1 MRHMRIW
8 VDADACPKL
17 IKEIIFRAAIRTKT
31 PTTLVANRPLSIP
44 KSIYIQTVQ
53 VSAGFDVA
61 DTKIIEQLEKNDLVI
76 TADIPLADAA
86 IHKGATAIDPRGKL
100 YTFNNIKQVLSI
112 RNLNAELRGA
122 GMLSG
127 GPSSLSHKETQ
138 AFANYLDKYLTSYHK
153 DSDPAT

>member
-1 MRHMRIW
+1 MRIW

-31 PTTLVANRPLSIP
+31 PTILVANHQIAIP
-44 KSIYIQTVQ
+44 KSIYIQTLQ

-86 IHKGATAIDPRGKL
+86 IHKGAIAIDPRGKL
-100 YTFNNIKQVLSI
+100 YTYDNIKQILSI

-122 GMLSG
+122 GMLRG
-127 GPSSLSHKETQ
+127 GPAALSNKETQ
-138 AFANYLDKYLTSYHK
+138 AFANYLDKLLTSNQNNSSNPTDY
-153 DSDPAT
+153 